1 MKYALVLLIT
11 LLLSLTAFSQTGT
24 DTSKLILSHSIGK
37 QIALDLI
44 SYDSTKSALQ
54 FTENVLKMTE
64 NKCNL
69 QDTVIKTGDAKIS
82 IYKQQIILFQ
92 SKEDEY
98 QKMISKLETSLKLE
112 KIRGRSILYTGVGVF
127 IAGSLY
133 IITHQH

>member
-69 QDTVIKTGDAKIS
+69 QDTVIKTDEDKIS

-98 QKMISKLETSLKLE
+98 QKMISKLESSLKLE